1 MENLEIVRAMPAEAG
16 ELRRISHAAKAHWGY
31 SAAALEEWRENL
43 MVTPAFIAANE
54 VFKAI
59 AGEKTIGFH
68 ALRQADG
75 RWSLEHLWVLPD
87 WIGDGAGAA
96 LFRHAVA
103 RAAELGITRL
113 IIESDPNAEEFYL
126 HMGARR
132 VGTLHTEMEGKS
144 RELPLLE
151 IPIAPA

>member
-1 MENLEIVRAMPAEAG
+1 MESLEIVRAIPADAA
-16 ELRRISHAAKAHWGY
+16 ELSLVSRAAKAHWGY
-31 SAAALEEWRENL
+31 SAAALEEWGENL
-43 MVTPAFIAANE
+43 LVTSKFIAGNE

-59 AGEKTIGFH
+59 AGAQTVGFY
-68 ALRQADG
+68 ALHRVK
-75 RWSLEHLWVLPD
+75 RVWRLEHLWVFPD
-87 WIGDGAGAA
+87 WIGHGAGAA

-103 RAAELGITRL
+103 RAAELGVTRL
-113 IIESDPNAEEFYL
+113 TIESDPNAEGFYL

-132 VGTLHTEMEGKS
+132 VGTLHTQMEGKA